1 MGCPALPLGRGRLF
15 AKIGVV
21 VFFDAG
27 FGRFGLVFSRGR
39 GRSLG
44 SWRGSR
50 GCGGYRAALPQL
62 AAIVPDGV
70 VIPLIRDAV
79 AAIGQLA
86 PEPVKGSEW
95 HHCKIQ

>member
-1 MGCPALPLGRGRLF
+1 MGHPALPLGRGRRF
-15 AKIGVV
+15 AKISVV

-27 FGRFGLVFSRGR
+27 FGRFGLIFGR
-39 GRSLG
+39 GLSRRGG
-44 SWRGSR
+44 SGW
-50 GCGGYRAALPQL
+50 CGGYRAALPQL

-70 VIPLIRDAV
+70 IIPLIRDAV

-86 PEPVKGSEW
+86 PEPIKGSKW